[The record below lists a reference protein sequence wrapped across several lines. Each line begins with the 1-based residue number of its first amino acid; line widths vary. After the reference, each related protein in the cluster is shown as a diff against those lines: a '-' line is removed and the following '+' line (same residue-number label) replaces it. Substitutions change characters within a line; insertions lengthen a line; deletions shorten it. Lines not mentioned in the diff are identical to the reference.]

1 MHRRDVLFLAVAATE
16 ILRAADETPSPR
28 VQSRAS
34 SPESRAR
41 SHRRHP
47 APGGACVSSQPA
59 AIAAGDGELV
69 YVGRDPVR
77 IKISPGGSSGRFA
90 MITQEVSP
98 GTTIPVHLHEN
109 EDELIFIQSGTGEAT
124 LGDSTVP
131 LSAGSALFVPKGTWH
146 GGRNTG
152 TGTLMWIAIYSPS
165 GFDGYFREIGRKS
178 PADPPRARPQE
189 EREALDRQYGIRYRR

>member
-1 MHRRDVLFLAVAATE
+1 MHRRDVLFFAVAAAD
-16 ILRAADETPSPR
+16 LVRAADLRRSAALASPET
-28 VQSRAS
+28 RAP
-34 SPESRAR
+34 SPESQRPVAHT
-41 SHRRHP
+41 S
-47 APGGACVSSQPA
+47 AVLPA

-77 IKISPGGSSGRFA
+77 IKISPGGASGRFA

-124 LGDSTVP
+124 LAEATVP

-178 PADPPRARPQE
+178 PTDPPRARSLEQ
-189 EREALDRQYGIRYRR
+189 REALDRQYGIRYRAG